1 MRNKLYIILVV
12 FGLLALQK
20 SNAQSLP
27 MYSQYMY
34 NMVNINPAYAGTRGV
49 PSLSAIWREQWVG
62 LPGSPTTKSFT
73 YDAPSE
79 NKKMGFGVQLYDDK
93 YVNYIKRTGVN
104 LYYNIKI
111 PVSEKGVISMGLKGG
126 IYNDT
131 KNLNNTYLGAS
142 SAYLS
147 DVAYAS
153 NLNKI
158 VPLAGAG
165 IYYNDDKFYAGFSAP
180 DVIVFSKVKDYSSD
194 KGLFQVN
201 EIHYFFTSGYSF
213 DINEDVQLKP
223 SFLIKA
229 TSGAPLEADL
239 NTNVWL
245 KNVLGLG
252 VSYRTAESVLGMA
265 ELQISPQFRFGY
277 AYDMPFKRPNSH
289 ELFLRYEFGRLF
301 PNNKSYKLY

>member
-79 NKKMGFGVQLYDDK
+79 NKKMGFGVQLHDDK

>member
-1 MRNKLYIILVV
+1 MRNKLYIVLVV

-79 NKKMGFGVQLYDDK
+79 NKKMGFGIQLYDDK

-111 PVSEKGVISMGLKGG
+111 PVSEKGVISFGLKGG

-142 SAYLS
+142 SAYLT

-165 IYYNDDKFYAGFSAP
+165 VYYNDDKFYAGFSAP

-213 DINEDVQLKP
+213 DINDDVQVKP
-223 SFLIKA
+223 SFLLKA

-252 VSYRTAESVLGMA
+252 LSYRTAESVLGMA

-277 AYDMPFKRPNSH
+277 AYDIPFKRPNSH

>member
-1 MRNKLYIILVV
+1 MRNKLYIVLVV

-111 PVSEKGVISMGLKGG
+111 PVSEKGVISFGLKGG

-142 SAYLS
+142 SAYLT

-165 IYYNDDKFYAGFSAP
+165 VYYNDDKFYAGFSAP

-213 DINEDVQLKP
+213 DINDDVQLKP
-223 SFLIKA
+223 SFLLKA

-252 VSYRTAESVLGMA
+252 LSYRTAESVLGMA